1 MTTSIELP
9 CQKNTWYTS
18 NAELILEDTKEK
30 INVSVKFTDSYAL
43 VELMNDKTHEVYKLL
58 PSDETS
64 PEEDYVFETIQR
76 IGKYRNA
83 KLSLARKSNLEK
95 IEVSFKDYDRKIDYN
110 SILYM

>member
-18 NAELILEDTKEK
+18 NVGLKLEDTKAD

-43 VELMNDKTHEVYKLL
+43 VELMNDQTHEVYKLH
-58 PSDETS
+58 PSETS
-64 PEEDYVFETIQR
+64 TDEEYVFETLQR
-76 IGKYRNA
+76 VGSKYHNA